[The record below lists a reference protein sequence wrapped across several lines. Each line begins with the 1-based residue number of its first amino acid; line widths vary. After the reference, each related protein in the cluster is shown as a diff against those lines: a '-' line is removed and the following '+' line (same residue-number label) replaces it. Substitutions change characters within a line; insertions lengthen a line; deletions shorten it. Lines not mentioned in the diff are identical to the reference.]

1 MIPPRGA
8 LTTTKRREPMI
19 LSPLL
24 LILLSFSLAWMVH
37 LISLSPLLILYFKE
51 KFLAISLYL
60 SLPPPP
66 RSSPPTPLP
75 EKLWHPSSS
84 LCQASSSS
92 LFIAPPSSSSSLSL
106 AHFIFSLCAHLSF
119 FLHHRASLSLL
130 GALLYLYGILL
141 SLSLKTIVVL
151 FTACS
156 LSEIH
161 PPLSFP
167 IVLSPMNTVPQII
180 AEANRPPHL
189 SLSLSQECHQNFL

>member
-19 LSPLL
+19 LSSLL

-37 LISLSPLLILYFKE
+37 RISLSPLLILYFKE

-66 RSSPPTPLP
+66 QSSPPTPLP

-106 AHFIFSLCAHLSF
+106 LLTLFSLFVHISPSFSTTVPLFLSWVRF
-119 FLHHRASLSLL
+119 SISMAYFSLSLWKPSSFSS
-130 GALLYLYGILL
+130 LLVPSLKFILL
-141 SLSLKTIVVL
+141 SL
-151 FTACS
+151 
-156 LSEIH
+156 
-161 PPLSFP
+161 FP
-167 IVLSPMNTVPQII
+167 
-180 AEANRPPHL
+180 
-189 SLSLSQECHQNFL
+189 